1 MVQALFI
8 LDIAS
13 FSWKSDIDCFDAV
26 ASRIHALTQNV
37 FSVSH
42 NLERLNR

>member
-8 LDIAS
+8 YDIAS
-13 FSWKSDIDCFDAV
+13 FSWKSDIHCFNAV
-26 ASRIHALTQNV
+26 ASRTHALTQNV

-42 NLERLNR
+42 RLERLNR

>member
-1 MVQALFI
+1 MVQALFVY
-8 LDIAS
+8 DSAS

-37 FSVSH
+37 FTVSH
-42 NLERLNR
+42 HLERLNQ